1 MKLLLWACIICLVFA
16 KRRRYP
22 FIHKKSPSP
31 SEEDYFGHR
40 YPLNPSL
47 NIPYGLWNDNL
58 PPFLLPPLDNHQ
70 GNTITKFPG
79 NSELER
85 GLSPYP
91 WILTSKVHYA
101 FQNPNYPSDTSLNG
115 PTVSAPL
122 PPPPPPPP
130 RPYPFVIPPKISVS
144 PVTAEPGATVAV
156 PAVGEAMVPEIS
168 VDKTISG
175 LPTAVKFGPPL
186 PLPEPKAPPAE
197 PVPAQF
203 AAPEPA
209 AAQFAPEPIGVAE
222 PTAGHPVAPEPPTL
236 PSVAAAQLIPA
247 EPTPGQSAENK
258 AASGEP
264 AVAQAIPVEPVV
276 GPAAE
281 VRPPAL
287 DPAGSLLPPAELIV
301 SQSAVGK
308 PFTSESPEVKPEGAE
323 PVEAKSGS
331 QEPLPFVLYQ
341 AVLRIGGSSN

>member
-1 MKLLLWACIICLVFA
+1 M
-16 KRRRYP
+16 
-22 FIHKKSPSP
+22 
-31 SEEDYFGHR
+31 
-40 YPLNPSL
+40 
-47 NIPYGLWNDNL
+47 

-70 GNTITKFPG
+70 GNAITKFPG

-91 WILTSKVHYA
+91 WILTSKVHYV
-101 FQNPNYPSDTSLNG
+101 FQNPNYPSDASLNG

-144 PVTAEPGATVAV
+144 PVSPVSPVPSEPGAALAV
-156 PAVGEAMVPEIS
+156 PPVGEALVPEFP

-186 PLPEPKAPPAE
+186 PLSEPKAPAAE
-197 PVPAQF
+197 PVPA
-203 AAPEPA
+203 PEPVA
-209 AAQFAPEPIGVAE
+209 SQFAPEPIGVAE
-222 PTAGHPVAPEPPTL
+222 PAAGHPVAPEPATL

-247 EPTPGQSAENK
+247 EPTPGMPAENK

-287 DPAGSLLPPAELIV
+287 EPAGGLLPPAELLV

-308 PFTSESPEVKPEGAE
+308 PIIPESTELKPEGAE
-323 PVEAKSGS
+323 PMEAKSGS

-341 AVLRIGGSSN
+341 VGYLLYC

>member
-1 MKLLLWACIICLVFA
+1 M
-16 KRRRYP
+16 
-22 FIHKKSPSP
+22 
-31 SEEDYFGHR
+31 
-40 YPLNPSL
+40 
-47 NIPYGLWNDNL
+47 
-58 PPFLLPPLDNHQ
+58 PPFLLPPIDNHQ

-101 FQNPNYPSDTSLNG
+101 FQNPNYPSDTSMNG

-144 PVTAEPGATVAV
+144 PVAAEPGAALAV
-156 PAVGEAMVPEIS
+156 PPVGEAMVPEFS

-186 PLPEPKAPPAE
+186 PLPEPKAPAPE

-222 PTAGHPVAPEPPTL
+222 PAAGHPIAPEPPTL

-247 EPTPGQSAENK
+247 EPAPGQSAENK

-264 AVAQAIPVEPVV
+264 AVAQAIPQVEPVV

-287 DPAGSLLPPAELIV
+287 EPSGGLLPPAELIV

-308 PFTSESPEVKPEGAE
+308 PFTSESTEVKPEGAE

-331 QEPLPFVLYQ
+331 QEPLPSVLYQ
-341 AVLRIGGSSN
+341 VGYLLCR